1 MPKIASPPIN
11 SRRQTQSA
19 QKLPTNPP
27 KKKFEIMKRSS
38 PLSSNCQCLGA
49 TGKRTR
55 SSKPAFMT
63 NNKALMKPMMKLEAQ
78 TPVLQRFWNITRVN
92 STGRLVKRISA
103 VGPTSTRI
111 KRMPFDEVV
120 SYLREQNVIA
130 ATKACLQRIHLL
142 TSVTTFRHGL
152 MIKFFFSTKI
162 HFFSTSI

>member
-1 MPKIASPPIN
+1 M
-11 SRRQTQSA
+11 
-19 QKLPTNPP
+19 PTNTP
-27 KKKFEIMKRSS
+27 KKKFEMKRSS
-38 PLSSNCQCLGA
+38 PSNDCLGA
-49 TGKRTR
+49 TCKRTR
-55 SSKPAFMT
+55 SSKAT
-63 NNKALMKPMMKLEAQ
+63 TKTKNTLMKLTMNLEAQ
-78 TPVLQRFWNITRVN
+78 TPVLQRFWNNTRVN
-92 STGRLVKRISA
+92 ATGRLVKRFLA